1 MMVLWLTHYLCAYT
15 DEQEFQKE
23 KEGKKYLQNIDNWN
37 KWSSIWSDIIFVI
50 SQSNW
55 NAPQVDLSSQVWFR
69 AKILGHKVTFII

>member
-23 KEGKKYLQNIDNWN
+23 KEGKKYLQNIDKWN

-55 NAPQVDLSSQVWFR
+55 NAPQVDLSSQVWFQ
-69 AKILGHKVTFII
+69 AKILRQKVTLVN